1 MAVGLGS
8 LLGRAG
14 LGLLKTGAKAGYRGG
29 SKLFG
34 GLGSVIGPRA
44 SRIIKGAKASGTRG
58 RPSLDPLQR
67 VGRSG
72 VDVGRAL
79 PGVGKEAVE
88 ATTKGLQSL
97 WATIAARAPNKVE
110 ALKQFRTAAAKQFPN
125 SANLVNS
132 SIAFIK
138 STGGTVA
145 NAPWAKWGA
154 SAVEQAGKVATGAA
168 NVAGRAQGAAP
179 RILAVNPAERQAMQ
193 TVRGKIGEQASRIGS
208 AIRDRAPVLSGGIV
222 SLAKGAKNIG
232 TAGVQKVKTGAQNI
246 GSKLPNFDR
255 RRLGPR
261 PPSTTTTGAVPPIS
275 PAPINQGIAGAGVP
289 NPIFVGGAGT
299 QPLGAG
305 VSNIGRGFGTPT
317 TGNVGNILGAGN
329 AALGTGVARGGIG
342 DILGAG
348 NAALAGSRAG
358 VGAAGTGAGRGMFAD
373 GTLRGLD
380 RMAGVGLAGL
390 GKLALSPLYLAGKYP
405 RLALALG
412 GGAGAYYGLRPEPT
426 TADRMRKGISSLAG
440 NEKRL
445 GRSLQDLGT
454 LYAAG
459 QIGGALGA
467 RNAEGLSNQLMGNY
481 IGQELFGEEG
491 FPNIPSRAGLNYVGG
506 TPEGI
511 FQNPAQDAI
520 KARFGNEMMDDE
532 EILKRYSEV
541 LDKVRKQK
549 TLSADDINFMMMF
562 EALNKPTNLP
572 TDRFESN
579 AGLLNAMARND
590 VQNQFGGRFE
600 VIDPNALYPT
610 YQQPRVPI
618 NMAEGGEAFPDL
630 NNDGELTYA
639 DILKGRGVDLRD
651 GGEASGPGTGTSDSI
666 PARLSDGEFVM
677 TAKAVKGA
685 GDGDRK
691 EGVRKMY
698 DLMNSLEA
706 R

>member
-1 MAVGLGS
+1 M
-8 LLGRAG
+8 
-14 LGLLKTGAKAGYRGG
+14 
-29 SKLFG
+29 
-34 GLGSVIGPRA
+34 
-44 SRIIKGAKASGTRG
+44 
-58 RPSLDPLQR
+58 D
-67 VGRSG
+67 
-72 VDVGRAL
+72 D
-79 PGVGKEAVE
+79 
-88 ATTKGLQSL
+88 
-97 WATIAARAPNKVE
+97 
-110 ALKQFRTAAAKQFPN
+110 AAA
-125 SANLVNS
+125 
-132 SIAFIK
+132 
-138 STGGTVA
+138 
-145 NAPWAKWGA
+145 
-154 SAVEQAGKVATGAA
+154 
-168 NVAGRAQGAAP
+168 
-179 RILAVNPAERQAMQ
+179 
-193 TVRGKIGEQASRIGS
+193 
-208 AIRDRAPVLSGGIV
+208 
-222 SLAKGAKNIG
+222 
-232 TAGVQKVKTGAQNI
+232 
-246 GSKLPNFDR
+246 
-255 RRLGPR
+255 
-261 PPSTTTTGAVPPIS
+261 
-275 PAPINQGIAGAGVP
+275 QGIPGAGVGG
-289 NPIFVGGAGT
+289 VGGAG
-299 QPLGAG
+299 A
-305 VSNIGRGFGTPT
+305 
-317 TGNVGNILGAGN
+317 
-329 AALGTGVARGGIG
+329 
-342 DILGAG
+342 
-348 NAALAGSRAG
+348 
-358 VGAAGTGAGRGMFAD
+358 GAGRGMFAD

-405 RLALALG
+405 RLTLAG
-412 GGAGAYYGLRPEPT
+412 GLGAGAYYGLRPEPT

-459 QIGGALGA
+459 QVGGALGA

-491 FPNIPSRAGLNYVGG
+491 FPNIPSRGGLNYVGG

-618 NMAEGGEAFPDL
+618 NAAS
-630 NNDGELTYA
+630 
-639 DILKGRGVDLRD
+639 
-651 GGEASGPGTGTSDSI
+651 GGEASGPGTGTSDDI
-666 PARLSDGEFVM
+666 PAMLSDGEFVM

-685 GDGDRK
+685 GDGNRK

-698 DLMNSLEA
+698 ELMNNLEA

>member
-67 VGRSG
+67 AGRSAG
-72 VDVGRAL
+72 DVGRAL

-97 WATIAARAPNKVE
+97 WATIAAKAPNKVE
-110 ALKQFRTAAAKQFPN
+110 ALKQFRIAAAKQFPN

-138 STGGTVA
+138 NTGGTVA

-275 PAPINQGIAGAGVP
+275 PAPVNQGIAGAGVP
-289 NPIFVGGAGT
+289 NPFVVPRGGPIGAGYDDIGRATTGARGGFAGYMDDAAAQGIPGAGVGGVGGAGA
-299 QPLGAG
+299 GAG
-305 VSNIGRGFGTPT
+305 
-317 TGNVGNILGAGN
+317 GAG
-329 AALGTGVARGGIG
+329 IW
-342 DILGAG
+342 
-348 NAALAGSRAG
+348 S
-358 VGAAGTGAGRGMFAD
+358 D
-373 GTLRGLD
+373 GTLRGVD
-380 RMAGVGLAGL
+380 RLLRRGMVAPFA
-390 GKLALSPLYLAGKYP
+390 LAGKALQYP
-405 RLALALG
+405 GILG
-412 GGAGAYYGLRPEPT
+412 ATGLGIGAYYGLRPEPT

-459 QIGGALGA
+459 QVGGALGA

-491 FPNIPSRAGLNYVGG
+491 FPNIPSRGGLNYVGG

-618 NMAEGGEAFPDL
+618 NAAS
-630 NNDGELTYA
+630 
-639 DILKGRGVDLRD
+639 

-677 TAKAVKGA
+677 TAKAVRGA

-698 DLMNSLEA
+698 ELMNSLEA